1 MFGCADPNFVHTT
14 YQIRPIKNGSWILPT
29 GQSQTKTC
37 FFTNENTLKGF
48 ATQLLMTNLHQLIW
62 RWLIWVVRAGFP
74 ISQQSF
80 CLPSIWLL
88 HCDSLSLK
96 NTCRYLHGLSC
107 VETWFMSRIL
117 EMPPEKKKNVIL
129 LRYVF
134 GIQGIQ
140 QPSHSKCLEMT
151 SSCRVRHE
159 HYLAAKAVGC
169 TSKCSPWKEPAAAC
183 MGVYSIKYYDMI
195 CVCMYICI

>member
-1 MFGCADPNFVHTT
+1 MGLEFCQLGKVKPRHAF
-14 YQIRPIKNGSWILPT
+14 
-29 GQSQTKTC
+29 SQTKTLWRDSPPNC
-37 FFTNENTLKGF
+37 WWQTCTSWYEGGWFELF
-48 ATQLLMTNLHQLIW
+48 ARDFQYPNKASVCHQ
-62 RWLIWVVRAGFP
+62 
-74 ISQQSF
+74 SDSF
-80 CLPSIWLL
+80 IAIVLVSKILVG
-88 HCDSLSLK
+88 
-96 NTCRYLHGLSC
+96 TCTVYPVLNPGSC
-107 VETWFMSRIL
+107 PESSKC
-117 EMPPEKKKNVIL
+117 PPKKKKKNVIL